1 MRKTKE
7 KNKQQELFGFDLN
20 SSTEVPSKAP
30 FISPIPHFLIC
41 EMDLGCHA
49 SVQQTRQWYM

>member
-20 SSTEVPSKAP
+20 SSTEVPSKAL
-30 FISPIPHFLIC
+30 FICPIPQFPHL
-41 EMDLGCHA
+41 
-49 SVQQTRQWYM
+49 